1 MLARQEAGRQQAERA
16 VGSPAV
22 PAPRMADLG
31 RAELWTMPPDY
42 FTPQPA
48 PDLLRQ
54 AGAIAIPTL
63 TTTVGSALGVPGML
77 AGAYLGRRA
86 NVALGLEPE
95 GLGGDVASIVLPAG
109 QALYGGLAGVAR
121 SMVGTSRPAVA
132 VPERD
137 ILGRRG
143 GILTSERGSIQGPA
157 ALPWRPFASRD
168 AAPLQPVIDARA
180 ASPTMRMAG
189 YTPDLQLR
197 VRLAPGRENTQMLRV
212 EYQSERSRAPL
223 IWANFSREGA
233 LLATAPEMAPEELQ
247 TFTALAQ
254 EAAARLQQT
263 PDWMRPLLG
272 QALYVRF
279 GSLPRGGASQD
290 FARGQRLRGVSVY
303 PARADPLE
311 HVLRFDEAHPHTGE
325 HAFTIGTVLDR
336 PAWLVTGKE
345 VGIGPDNE
353 PLLDAVTPLV
363 RIQYQPQAGGFLP
376 KSGVGT
382 RARRRL
388 QEILTNERGGISLDR
403 LNPRLAAAASRR
415 EPVASAVTPARAEAA
430 DPVSP
435 YGAGLPPLSPG
446 AARMALPDLPDRP
459 PAAMAPAA
467 GDPAGPAPFSF
478 GRQTFV
484 GDTAA
489 QLQAQ
494 QAMLA
499 RQEAGRQQAERA
511 VGSPAVP
518 APTGLGQAAMAT
530 GISIGGSMLGVAAG
544 TLAAPFLGP
553 AAPAGPIL
561 GEMAGSYGARKLNVA
576 LGLEKP
582 DVIGDVAS
590 VAVPPALR
598 GVSKVV
604 TPLLKSTTKA
614 VIRHLPGA
622 ATAMHQEVAERLARM
637 TDSLLPPVDS
647 RTLYGQVAR
656 YNPAITPTAVAR
668 DAADILQAEMAL
680 QPSLRNG
687 KLMRVAN
694 DLKKLT
700 ASGTVDMD
708 TLYAHQQ
715 RVGELVREARSKGG
729 VGEGRI
735 KQLYAAFHEDLETA
749 ASKGIQGAEELKNAI
764 AASRKEHI
772 AAEFDELFKPGSNG
786 VTIDPEGRISLNGG
800 RMETAWKRTLR
811 RDKVLR
817 DTLTPEE
824 KAEVEGIITLAQRL
838 ERLNVPRGGQRGSGR
853 AAVGAAIGA
862 TIGGPAGA
870 AVGVY
875 GPELIAKAM
884 QTQAGR
890 ALVRRALEETS
901 TGGADTT
908 ALNALAA
915 LVRQQMHA
923 PEPSP
928 APTP

>member
-1 MLARQEAGRQQAERA
+1 
-16 VGSPAV
+16 
-22 PAPRMADLG
+22 
-31 RAELWTMPPDY
+31 
-42 FTPQPA
+42 
-48 PDLLRQ
+48 
-54 AGAIAIPTL
+54 
-63 TTTVGSALGVPGML
+63 
-77 AGAYLGRRA
+77 
-86 NVALGLEPE
+86 
-95 GLGGDVASIVLPAG
+95 
-109 QALYGGLAGVAR
+109 
-121 SMVGTSRPAVA
+121 
-132 VPERD
+132 
-137 ILGRRG
+137 
-143 GILTSERGSIQGPA
+143 
-157 ALPWRPFASRD
+157 
-168 AAPLQPVIDARA
+168 
-180 ASPTMRMAG
+180 
-189 YTPDLQLR
+189 
-197 VRLAPGRENTQMLRV
+197 
-212 EYQSERSRAPL
+212 
-223 IWANFSREGA
+223 
-233 LLATAPEMAPEELQ
+233 
-247 TFTALAQ
+247 
-254 EAAARLQQT
+254 
-263 PDWMRPLLG
+263 
-272 QALYVRF
+272 
-279 GSLPRGGASQD
+279 
-290 FARGQRLRGVSVY
+290 
-303 PARADPLE
+303 
-311 HVLRFDEAHPHTGE
+311 
-325 HAFTIGTVLDR
+325 
-336 PAWLVTGKE
+336 
-345 VGIGPDNE
+345 
-353 PLLDAVTPLV
+353 
-363 RIQYQPQAGGFLP
+363 
-376 KSGVGT
+376 
-382 RARRRL
+382 
-388 QEILTNERGGISLDR
+388 
-403 LNPRLAAAASRR
+403 
-415 EPVASAVTPARAEAA
+415 
-430 DPVSP
+430 
-435 YGAGLPPLSPG
+435 
-446 AARMALPDLPDRP
+446 
-459 PAAMAPAA
+459 
-467 GDPAGPAPFSF
+467 
-478 GRQTFV
+478 
-484 GDTAA
+484 
-489 QLQAQ
+489 
-494 QAMLA
+494 
-499 RQEAGRQQAERA
+499 
-511 VGSPAVP
+511 
-518 APTGLGQAAMAT
+518 
-530 GISIGGSMLGVAAG
+530 
-544 TLAAPFLGP
+544 
-553 AAPAGPIL
+553 
-561 GEMAGSYGARKLNVA
+561 MAGSYGARKLNVA